1 MSLSLCI
8 AVTKLRSRK
17 VSQLSGSLHTLEASA
32 HVRGGV
38 LAVFKL
44 LETVWHYP
52 LTFLRPHKLYRI
64 NLHEGF
70 KQRVDSMKAHLLLR
84 GRQPLTRSHRRHAVS
99 GFFATGSGP
108 GPMQTRQCGTSV
120 QACRIIEETLTPS
133 RNAKSSA
140 CPSWEWIIKVAAHR
154 PSCCALQ
161 SCKGNSTWGLP
172 YFSRRRSRQ
181 GPSNSAQPIMHSL
194 RDGLRRIFQ
203 RHWR

>member
-1 MSLSLCI
+1 MSLSLCMT
-8 AVTKLRSRK
+8 VTKLRSRK

-44 LETVWHYP
+44 LGTVWHYP

-70 KQRVDSMKAHLLLR
+70 KQREASMKAHLLLR
-84 GRQPLTRSHRRHAVS
+84 GRQPLMRSHRRHAAS
-99 GFFATGSGP
+99 GFFAMGSDP

-120 QACRIIEETLTPS
+120 QACRITEETLTPS
-133 RNAKSSA
+133 RGAKSSA
-140 CPSWEWIIKVAAHR
+140 YRSWEWIIKVAAHHR
-154 PSCCALQ
+154 SCCALQ

-172 YFSRRRSRQ
+172 CYLKQRQ
-181 GPSNSAQPIMHSL
+181 KVYLYLTMHLSKN
-194 RDGLRRIFQ
+194 G
-203 RHWR
+203 